1 MSDVGAAVEGA
12 IEESGNTD
20 IAQPGS
26 LASIAEA
33 AFDKA
38 VAEEGNDDGKTTD
51 TDGAEGETIDE
62 PETGKDKGADDAGG
76 TEEPTEPDGDSEK
89 GDEEGYFADEGQDEV
104 EKEDLATDKGNPTD
118 MGSWVLEQLP
128 SIQVVGVNKE
138 GEQVSISVKR
148 AEDLPTDFEFS
159 NKRDELIF
167 SQNIADQTNRAV
179 NLISKWNND
188 QQQASATKFSEQE
201 NRDIQGD
208 IASLQREGVLNRFRY
223 QPNDERFEKD
233 PAVKT
238 MQEVLDYYNAENQKR
253 YTESQ
258 RTGRL
263 FSRLSYRD
271 AFYLNQRANTA
282 SKQST
287 AEQTKADTSRKAAT
301 KVLAKG
307 AKSQGDAGTTNRP
320 RLRKNAG
327 VDEIIEAY
335 GLE

>member
-1 MSDVGAAVEGA
+1 MTDVSEAVSQA
-12 IEESGNTD
+12 IDDSMNTD

-26 LASIAEA
+26 LAAIADA

-38 VAEEGNDDGKTTD
+38 VAAEGKDDGKTTD
-51 TDGAEGETIDE
+51 TDGAEGETTDAETDSKEE
-62 PETGKDKGADDAGG
+62 PDAGG
-76 TEEPTEPDGDSEK
+76 EKESTESDGDSEK
-89 GDEEGYFADEGQDEV
+89 DDKGEGYYADEGQDEV
-104 EKEDLATDKGNPTD
+104 AKPDLETPAGPTD

-128 SIQVVGVNKE
+128 NIQVNGLNKD
-138 GEQVSISVKR
+138 GEQVSLSVKR
-148 AEDLPTDFEFS
+148 AEDLPVDFEFT

-179 NLISKWNND
+179 NLINTWNSN
-188 QQQASATKFSEQE
+188 QQAASATKFSEQE
-201 NRDIQGD
+201 NRDIQLD
-208 IASLQREGVLNRFRY
+208 IASLQREGLLNRFRY

-233 PAVKT
+233 PAVKA

-253 YTESQ
+253 YAESQ

-271 AFYLNQRANTA
+271 AFYLNQRSSTA
-282 SKQST
+282 SEPST
-287 AEQTKADTSRKAAT
+287 PEQTKEERSRKAST

-307 AKSQGDAGTTNRP
+307 AKSQGDVGTTNRP
-320 RLRKNAG
+320 KLRKNAS